1 MHKHVDADDDELEDN
16 QWIHVLHEQ
25 DHYPS
30 ITKIVNGPL
39 MDNMSLRRGWWDD
52 SVIWWW

>member
-30 ITKIVNGPL
+30 ITKIVNGQYELAKRMMGWFCHL
-39 MDNMSLRRGWWDD
+39 MM
-52 SVIWWW
+52 IM